1 MHTYNYKLQWEDL
14 NKKTILGKIYTNYF
28 LYPIIR
34 KHIKGKLV
42 DIGAGLGDFCK
53 SYDNSVAA
61 DINKFA
67 VENYKKRNLEGTLIV
82 NDEISFKD
90 SSFDSAILDNV
101 IEHIYDPL
109 PLLKEIKRILTK
121 DGNLIIGV
129 PGRLGFKKDRDH
141 KVFYDKKKLTTLL
154 RELNFEVKHF
164 FYTPFK
170 SDLLSDHLKIYCVSV
185 VFNLK
190 D

>member
-1 MHTYNYKLQWEDL
+1 MNTYDHKLYWEDL
-14 NKKTILGKIYTNYF
+14 NKKTILGKIYSNYF
-28 LYPIIR
+28 LYPILR
-34 KHIKGKLV
+34 KHINGKLI

-53 SYDNSVAA
+53 FYTNSVAA
-61 DINKFA
+61 DINKFS

-82 NDEISFKD
+82 NNKIDYND
-90 SSFDSAILDNV
+90 STFDTAILDNV

-109 PLLKEIKRILTK
+109 PLLIETKRILK
-121 DGNLIIGV
+121 KNANLIIGV
-129 PGRLGFKKDRDH
+129 PGRLGFKNDWDH

-154 RELNFEVKHF
+154 SELNYEVKHF

-170 SDLLSDHLKIYCVSV
+170 SDLLNDHLKIYCLYV